1 MPETNVRFNEFQIL
15 VVFLALTLSQKLS
28 LALVLKKIPPE

>member
-15 VVFLALTLSQKLS
+15 VVLFSAD
-28 LALVLKKIPPE
+28 AVPETESSPSAEKDSS